1 MWSYVTES
9 IRRKLTVAILSTAIV
24 ALLVT
29 VAAMGVYDLRRYH
42 AELVND
48 LVTQADVLGR
58 LSAPALAFD
67 DPKAAAGNLAA
78 LRLRPQVRAA
88 AIYDVR
94 GELFAIYPPP
104 SAGIEPPDVP
114 LALQADGHYVEG
126 RRMAVF
132 HTITEDGRSVGTV
145 FISARYEL
153 TRRLVGY
160 LMIVGLSIAASMVV
174 ALALSTWL
182 QDAIT
187 GPILAVARVAQ
198 RVMQTRDY
206 SLRVEK
212 TTDDEVGVLVDAFN
226 EMLAEAGRRAAAL
239 ENANAE
245 LTYEMRERHAAEQAL
260 RAADQRKDEFL
271 ATLAHELRNPLAPI
285 RNALYLMQATDD
297 PKVIANARAMMDRQL
312 TQLVRLVDDLLDVSR
327 ITTGKLA
334 LRAAPVMLQ
343 DVLASAIEAV
353 RPLIDAKR
361 HTLKVELRS
370 EPIALEADPARLSQ
384 VFANILNNAAKYTDP
399 GGTIRLRTETHPGN
413 VTVRIEDT
421 GIGIAED
428 KLADV
433 FNMFAQVDESLERAH
448 GGLGVGLA
456 LARRLV
462 QMHGGTIHATSAGL
476 GRGSQ
481 FIITLPVRQ
490 PVPTSDP
497 QPEANGRSSVTP
509 HRVLL
514 VDDNRD
520 FVSSMAALIE
530 LQGHTV
536 RTAHDGRE
544 AEQVALSF
552 QPQIA
557 FLDLGLPLVNG
568 YDLARRLR
576 AQESTARAVLVAV
589 SGWGQDKDRERARE
603 AGFDLHLVKP
613 VEVDQVLQMV
623 GELAGMRATTTPK
636 PA

>member
-9 IRRKLTVAILSTAIV
+9 IRRKLTVAMLSTAIV

-29 VAAMGVYDLRRYH
+29 VAAMGVFDLRRYQ
-42 AELVND
+42 AELAND

-94 GELFAIYPPP
+94 GDLFAVYAPP
-104 SAGIEPPDVP
+104 AEAEAE
-114 LALQADGHYVEG
+114 ALPQELPIDGYYVQG
-126 RRMAVF
+126 NRMTVF
-132 HTITEDGRSVGTV
+132 HTITEDGRTAGTV
-145 FISARYEL
+145 YISARYEL
-153 TRRLVGY
+153 TRRLLGY
-160 LMIVGLSIAASMVV
+160 LMIVGLSIVASMIV

-187 GPILAVARVAQ
+187 GPILAVASVAQ

-206 SLRVEK
+206 SLRVKK
-212 TTDDEVGVLVDAFN
+212 TTHDEVGVLVDAFN

-239 ENANAE
+239 ESANAE
-245 LTYEMRERHAAEQAL
+245 LTHEMRERQAAEQAL
-260 RAADQRKDEFL
+260 LAADQRKDEFL

-297 PKVIANARAMMDRQL
+297 PKVVANARAMMDRQL

-334 LRAAPVMLQ
+334 LRAAPVVLQ
-343 DVLASAIEAV
+343 DILASAIEAV

-361 HTLKVELRS
+361 HRLEIDMPPQ
-370 EPIALEADPARLSQ
+370 PISLEADPARLSQ

-399 GGTIRLRTETHPGN
+399 GGTIRLRSQTQPGT
-413 VTVRIEDT
+413 VSVRIEDT
-421 GIGIAED
+421 GIGIAKD

-433 FNMFAQVDESLERAH
+433 FDMFAQVDESLERTH

-462 QMHGGTIHATSAGL
+462 QMHGGTIRAQSAGL
-476 GRGSQ
+476 GHGSE
-481 FIITLPVRQ
+481 FIITLPIRQ
-490 PVPTSDP
+490 PAPASDP
-497 QPEANGRSSVTP
+497 QPEASDRSTVTP

-520 FVSSMAALIE
+520 FVNSMAALIE

-544 AEQVALSF
+544 AEQVARSF

-603 AGFDLHLVKP
+603 AGFDVHLVKP
-613 VEVDQVLQMV
+613 VAVDQVLQMV
-623 GELAGMRATTTPK
+623 GGLAGLGPSTTSK
-636 PA
+636 PV